1 MRYFLITIFS
11 VLAWVGCATPSK
23 QAHHSSGVDPHEYS
37 TISCSSGLE
46 CQNIGLDYVSS
57 GERDGYEV
65 ASRYFSKSCAYG
77 ESEGCNN
84 LAFLY
89 ANGRGV
95 KQSYTLAYKYWGK
108 ACSMGN
114 ELGCTN
120 LELAKDKVA
129 QMKKDKQ

>member
-1 MRYFLITIFS
+1 MFIW
-11 VLAWVGCATPSK
+11 AGCATPSK
-23 QAHHSSGVDPHEYS
+23 QAQHSSGVNPHEYS

-65 ASRYFSKSCAYG
+65 ASRYF

-95 KQSYTLAYKYWGK
+95 KQSYTLAYKYWSK

-129 QMKKDKQ
+129 QMKKDRQ